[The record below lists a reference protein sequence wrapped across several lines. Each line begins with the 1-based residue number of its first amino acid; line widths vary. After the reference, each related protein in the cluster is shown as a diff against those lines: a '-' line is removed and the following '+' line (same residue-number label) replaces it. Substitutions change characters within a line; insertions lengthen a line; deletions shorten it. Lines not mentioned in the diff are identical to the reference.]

1 MLKNALDEQK
11 YQKRR
16 EGWIQQLQKFATQ
29 IEQRDYLDGEAL
41 PMSWE
46 KSLDRWDRFD
56 EIEVPD
62 DANEI
67 RYFFIVSD
75 TGIKLLKEQV
85 DEPEDEETR
94 RKRLFS
100 EAQEENYQQLS
111 EISRRHYGLRREFVV
126 NFGAAKTHAD
136 KIVQA
141 ACKALLFGGVLSYRL
156 DEQEFAKMAG
166 LKCNAETGKVDKNL
180 FREHCAQYPEK
191 TMLLLTFWK
200 RDEATNS
207 YIRRDWCAAGQFWR
221 TLFKDNQLLDDV
233 YYLLESLG
241 YQTSDEELQMRRG
254 THPLFDEVPDDDD

>member
-1 MLKNALDEQK
+1 MP
-11 YQKRR
+11 R
-16 EGWIQQLQKFATQ
+16 
-29 IEQRDYLDGEAL
+29 
-41 PMSWE
+41 
-46 KSLDRWDRFD
+46 
-56 EIEVPD
+56 
-62 DANEI
+62 
-67 RYFFIVSD
+67 
-75 TGIKLLKEQV
+75 
-85 DEPEDEETR
+85 
-94 RKRLFS
+94 
-100 EAQEENYQQLS
+100 
-111 EISRRHYGLRREFVV
+111 
-126 NFGAAKTHAD
+126 
-136 KIVQA
+136 
-141 ACKALLFGGVLSYRL
+141 C
-156 DEQEFAKMAG
+156 